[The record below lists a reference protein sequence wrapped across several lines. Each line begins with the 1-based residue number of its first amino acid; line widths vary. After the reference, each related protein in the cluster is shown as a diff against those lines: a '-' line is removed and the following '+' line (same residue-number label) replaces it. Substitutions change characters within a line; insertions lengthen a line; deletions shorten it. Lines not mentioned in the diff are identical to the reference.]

1 MAGAKRKGTWLHGAI
16 LAFFGR
22 ATGNGSKPFKQWCA
36 LQHRSLAWFQVP
48 CAKQW
53 LTAGDTWLIPF
64 GRVSSLA
71 RLGRCLW
78 LRKRATMDI
87 PQEEHLQSSKTKPKC
102 RRRNKGMCLQD
113 RPVLEPNAAGIDVGA
128 REMFVAVPPGRD
140 EHPVQVF
147 ATFTEDLERL
157 ADWLVQCGVTTV
169 AMESTGVY
177 WIPLYEILEQRGIRP
192 CLVNARHMKNVPG
205 RRTDWH
211 ECQWLQFLHSVG
223 LLRASFRPEENICAV
238 RTVLRHRS
246 ELVMAASQH
255 VQHMHKALTQMNLQ
269 IHHVISDITGTTG
282 LAIVDA
288 ILAGQRDA
296 AELAK
301 LRDPHIKAHEETIR
315 KSLVGNWRAEHLF
328 TLKQSRELYRTY
340 QQLIVGCDLEIE
352 KMLPTFEARTDP
364 VDKPLPPDRKRNRA
378 GKKRRKKNG
387 HPNPG
392 VDLRTETYKL
402 FGVDVTQI
410 PGLEENALP
419 LFSEV
424 GRDMSKWPTAGH
436 FVSWLALCPDNDIS
450 GGKLLWRGVRTVKNR
465 AGHLFRLAAFSLHHS
480 LTPLGNYLR
489 RMKAKLGPEAA
500 TTATAHKIAVIF
512 YTMVKNQVEYDE
524 SIWATRDAH
533 REKRLEMKLKRQAK
547 LLGYQLV
554 PMEQNAA

>member
-1 MAGAKRKGTWLHGAI
+1 
-16 LAFFGR
+16 
-22 ATGNGSKPFKQWCA
+22 
-36 LQHRSLAWFQVP
+36 
-48 CAKQW
+48 
-53 LTAGDTWLIPF
+53 
-64 GRVSSLA
+64 
-71 RLGRCLW
+71 
-78 LRKRATMDI
+78 MDI
-87 PQEEHLQSSKTKPKC
+87 PQEDHLQSSKTKPKR
-102 RRRNKGMCLQD
+102 RRRNKGMCLED

-157 ADWLVQCGVTTV
+157 ADWLLQCGVTTV

-223 LLRASFRPEENICAV
+223 LLRASFRPEENICTV

-301 LRDPHIKAHEETIR
+301 LRDPHIKAHAETIR
-315 KSLVGNWRAEHLF
+315 KSLVGNWRPEHLF
-328 TLKQSRELYRTY
+328 TLKQSRALYRTY
-340 QQLIVGCDLEIE
+340 QQLIVDCDLEIE
-352 KMLPTFEARTDP
+352 TMLRAFEPRTDP
-364 VDKPLPPDRKRNRA
+364 VERPLPSDRKRNRA

-424 GRDMSKWPTAGH
+424 GRDMSKWPTAAH

-489 RMKAKLGPEAA
+489 RMKAKLGPRAA

-512 YTMVKNQVEYDE
+512 YTIVKNQVEYNE

-547 LLGYQLV
+547 QLGYQLV
-554 PMEQNAA
+554 PIEPEAA